1 MIPQGTVEYS
11 EWRLSSGAFL
21 DACHNIFLY
30 AFNHKGQDVV
40 LAPEVSVESAF
51 GDSYLLGDSSD
62 RDVLAPVFD
71 RHSSRGISY
80 LRSPYFGALASL
92 RPS

>member
-1 MIPQGTVEYS
+1 
-11 EWRLSSGAFL
+11 
-21 DACHNIFLY
+21 
-30 AFNHKGQDVV
+30 
-40 LAPEVSVESAF
+40 VSVESAF